1 MRERS
6 ELVNTCVKSV
16 FSLPSVQAMQE
27 KDEAKAE
34 VIQVSR
40 ALPSRSSGLSRA
52 LRGRHICGLPTG
64 RERVFQEVDLEGLR
78 GEVN

>member
-1 MRERS
+1 MPLLCVSASHTQPALGGQERS

-34 VIQVSR
+34 TIQVSR
-40 ALPSRSSGLSRA
+40 QGCQCP
-52 LRGRHICGLPTG
+52 
-64 RERVFQEVDLEGLR
+64 
-78 GEVN
+78 